1 MLICR
6 AIPNFADRENEN
18 ALQQISTLD
27 IVVPCYNP
35 KEGWQIDLLNNFRDY
50 LDASSLHYVKLILI
64 NDGSTSGVQPA
75 HFEYLKANLQDIQ
88 IISYPE
94 NHGKGYALRQGV
106 RQSRADALIFTDIDF
121 PYTLESMIAVEKS
134 LLNNAGVVLGYRDQ
148 TYYESVPWFRKVL
161 SKSLR
166 WTIKT
171 LLRLP
176 TNDSQCGLKGF
187 DRKGMEVFLDTS
199 IDRFLFD
206 LEFLVLANKR
216 KNKINLVNV
225 QLKEGIEFSSVSLK
239 IVISELFNFLRIFLN
254 V

>member
-1 MLICR
+1 M
-6 AIPNFADRENEN
+6 
-18 ALQQISTLD
+18 QQVSTLD
-27 IVVPCYNP
+27 IIVPCYNP
-35 KEGWQIDLLNNFRDY
+35 KAGWEKELLNNFNAY
-50 LDASSLHYVKLILI
+50 VAASSLHYVNLILI
-64 NDGSTSGVQPA
+64 NDGSQHSVEQT
-75 HFEYLKANLQDIQ
+75 HFDYLKANIQDIQ
-88 IISYPE
+88 VVSYPE

-106 RQSRADALIFTDIDF
+106 RQSKADALIFTDIDF
-121 PYTLESMIAVEKS
+121 PYTLESMLAVEKS
-134 LLNNAGVVLGYRDQ
+134 LLENGGVVLGFRDQ
-148 TYYESVPWFRKVL
+148 AYYENVPWFRKVL
-161 SKSLR
+161 SKTLR

-187 DRKGMEVFLDTS
+187 DRIGQEAFLDTS

-225 QLKEGIEFSSVSLK
+225 ELKEGIEFSSVSLK
-239 IVISELFNFLRIFLN
+239 IVISELFNFLRIFFN